1 MGNNTIKKESIV
13 FTAIDLINEY
23 GIQAVSTREVAKRQD
38 ISQGTVFQYF
48 PKKNDLLKAV
58 LEHFSLYDND
68 LYNSAKARKTGRRE
82 ALVYYMDSYALYYE
96 NYPEI
101 TAVMQAFDV
110 FRNDPELGGQVKSIY
125 QKREA
130 FMRELVDDA
139 IISGTLRKDIGS
151 EVISGILTAVMRGMI
166 LKWRMGNCGFPLRDE
181 TMKAAGILLEAFS
194 V

>member
-1 MGNNTIKKESIV
+1 MATNAIKKESIV

-23 GIQAVSTREVAKRQD
+23 GIQAVSTREVAKRLD

-48 PKKNDLLKAV
+48 SKKNDLLKAV
-58 LEHFSLYDND
+58 LDHFSLYDND
-68 LYNSAKARKTGRRE
+68 LYNSAKARKTGRKE
-82 ALVYYMDSYALYYE
+82 ALIYYLDSYALYYE

-110 FRNDPELGGQVKSIY
+110 LRDDPDLGGQVKSIY
-125 QKREA
+125 QKRET

-151 EVISGILTAVMRGMI
+151 EAMSGIFTAVLRGMI
-166 LKWRMGNCGFPLRDE
+166 LKWRMENCGFPLRAE
-181 TMKAAGILLEAFS
+181 TMKTVGVLLEAFS